1 MKFRY
6 HRGDFEES
14 MKTTVEVATFMDLFN
29 IVKDMFPI
37 RDDFGI
43 TFKKYE
49 DLRNDWDNHWVLYNG
64 LVIGTTDGK
73 ILN

>member
-29 IVKDMFPI
+29 IVKDMFPLC
-37 RDDFGI
+37 DDFGI

-49 DLRNDWDNHWVLYNG
+49 DLRNDWDNYWVLCNG
-64 LVIGTTDGK
+64 EVIGTTDGK

>member
-14 MKTTVEVATFMDLFN
+14 MKTT
-29 IVKDMFPI
+29 IKI
-37 RDDFGI
+37 DDFLDLYFIAQNLFPNQNNWDI
-43 TFKKYE
+43 TFKEYE
-49 DLRNDWDNHWVLYNG
+49 DLRNDWDNHWVLCNG
-64 LVIGTTDGK
+64 SVIGTTDGK